1 MTKMNTFFNSKEIK
15 EEPNE
20 ISDDKSDE
28 SLGLESALKK
38 KIDSKGRGEKL

>member
-1 MTKMNTFFNSKEIK
+1 MTKMNTFFKSKEII
-15 EEPNE
+15 EESNE
-20 ISDDKSDE
+20 NSDDKSDD